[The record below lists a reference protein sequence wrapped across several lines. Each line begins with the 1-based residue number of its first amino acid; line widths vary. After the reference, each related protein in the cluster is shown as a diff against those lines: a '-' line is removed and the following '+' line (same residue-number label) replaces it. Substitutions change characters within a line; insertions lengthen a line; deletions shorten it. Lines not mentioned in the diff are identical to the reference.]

1 MIYVMLSRAQ
11 TLDQIYIIDGLYEQ
25 LGGWRPDPTALEEL
39 ETSRSRA
46 INTAEDTEVDTLKVL
61 CLNVHS
67 LKKHIYDIERTVQA
81 MSSPDAIC
89 LQETWLDE
97 GYDVDRYQLQD
108 LKLIANSKGSGRG
121 LATYYNDKFEV
132 MDSVSTEICQITR
145 ISSNKIDVI
154 SVYRSKKCCMKDFIT
169 MIFKIIDSIDTS
181 KDVLLCGD
189 LNIKYSE
196 ETTNSF
202 VKKITDEYNF
212 SQLVM
217 KPSHER
223 GNIIDHVYVS
233 PGLQGRVKV
242 EKTCMYYSDHDLLT
256 IKVNEGSEEMSVS
269 D

>member
-1 MIYVMLSRAQ
+1 
-11 TLDQIYIIDGLYEQ
+11 
-25 LGGWRPDPTALEEL
+25 
-39 ETSRSRA
+39 
-46 INTAEDTEVDTLKVL
+46 
-61 CLNVHS
+61 
-67 LKKHIYDIERTVQA
+67 
-81 MSSPDAIC
+81 
-89 LQETWLDE
+89 
-97 GYDVDRYQLQD
+97 
-108 LKLIANSKGSGRG
+108 
-121 LATYYNDKFEV
+121 
-132 MDSVSTEICQITR
+132 
-145 ISSNKIDVI
+145 
-154 SVYRSKKCCMKDFIT
+154 

-212 SQLVM
+212 NQLVM